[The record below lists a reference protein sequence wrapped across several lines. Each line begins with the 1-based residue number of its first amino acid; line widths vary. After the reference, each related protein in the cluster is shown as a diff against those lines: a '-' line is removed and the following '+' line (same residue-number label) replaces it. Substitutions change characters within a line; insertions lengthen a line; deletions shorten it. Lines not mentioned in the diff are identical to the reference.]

1 MPRNIMLTALFT
13 LVILP
18 AFAASG
24 SSFTPEQ
31 RQQIGNIA
39 RDYLLAHPEILDQ
52 MLQQRQRQRNET
64 LLLLKRNVIALH
76 HSLLAS
82 HDAPQIGPPDAAVV
96 VVSFYDYRCVPCSA
110 MSTVIMQMMRDNPQV
125 RFVFRDWPMPGEGWA
140 SSETASAI
148 GVALWQQQGAAEW
161 LRYYQSMFKDHLQ
174 VEDIAHV
181 VRTLQVA
188 VPSQSA
194 VTKAR
199 RVLDNNAQLAHK
211 LKLGNLPTVIVMPL
225 QGGAEENTSV
235 FISAVSAG
243 ELQAAIVR
251 SVGGQTPGNE

>member
-18 AFAASG
+18 AFAVTAPA
-24 SSFTPEQ
+24 FTPEQ
-31 RQQIGNIA
+31 RQQIGTIS

-64 LLLLKRNVIALH
+64 LLQLKRKVIALH
-76 HSLLAS
+76 QTLLVS

-96 VVSFYDYRCVPCSA
+96 VISFYDYRCVPCGA

-140 SSETASAI
+140 SSETALAI
-148 GVALWQQQGAAEW
+148 GVALWQQQGAGEW
-161 LRYYQSMFKDHLQ
+161 LRYYQSMFKEHLQ
-174 VEDIAHV
+174 AEDIAYV
-181 VRTLQVA
+181 VRELQVA

-199 RVLDNNAQLAHK
+199 RVLENNSQLANK

-225 QGGAEENTSV
+225 QRAVEENTSV

-251 SVGGQTPGNE
+251 SARRQTSGKE